1 MRGKHAHAF
10 RTAEHTRLI
19 PASAGKTAWVLR
31 PRNPGTAHPSVCRES
46 ATAWTEE
53 DCAHDSSPRVRGKQ
67 INLQVQAPC
76 PGLIPACA
84 GKTRRLLAWLPASWA
99 HPRVCGENAPSTT
112 ATKAAH
118 GSSPRVRGKQ
128 RRSRR
133 RRGGPGLIPACAG
146 KTEFRKCARSESW
159 AHPRVCGENRD
170 AHKTA
175 TAYMGSSPRVRG
187 KLMMRSGFQFVR
199 GLIPACAG
207 KTRCLGR
214 VPVLRRAH
222 PRVCGEN
229 RRNEMFRWCTPGSS
243 PRVRGK
249 HEYEQK
255 TSWEDRLIPACAGKT
270 CHQHL
275 GRSRARA
282 HPRVCGENLGIES
295 RLRIFC
301 GSSPR
306 VRGKLSETPYRS
318 IGSRLIPACAGKTA
332 TKSRSPARCQAHP
345 RVCGENSNLRC
356 LIFVESGSSPRVR
369 GKLHRPTRKGQT
381 PGLIPACAGKT

>member
-1 MRGKHAHAF
+1 MDR
-10 RTAEHTRLI
+10 RRLRTRLI
-19 PASAGKTAWVLR
+19 PACAGKTNQPTSTSTL
-31 PRNPGTAHPSVCRES
+31 PRAHPRVRGENAAASRLASSVLG
-46 ATAWTEE
+46 
-53 DCAHDSSPRVRGKQ
+53 SSPRVRGKPGRAQ
-67 INLQVQAPC
+67 DRDRLY
-76 PGLIPACA
+76 GLIPACA
-84 GKTRRLLAWLPASWA
+84 GKTDDEVGLP
-99 HPRVCGENAPSTT
+99 VCEG
-112 ATKAAH
+112 
-118 GSSPRVRGKQ
+118 
-128 RRSRR
+128 
-133 RRGGPGLIPACAG
+133 
-146 KTEFRKCARSESW
+146 
-159 AHPRVCGENRD
+159 
-170 AHKTA
+170 
-175 TAYMGSSPRVRG
+175 
-187 KLMMRSGFQFVR
+187 
-199 GLIPACAG
+199 
-207 KTRCLGR
+207 
-214 VPVLRRAH
+214 AH

-249 HEYEQK
+249 HGSAGK
-255 TSWEDRLIPACAGKT
+255 SMTNFGLIPACAGKT

-381 PGLIPACAGKT
+381 PGLIPACAGKTPAPGSVLSATRAHPRVCGENLRS

>member
-1 MRGKHAHAF
+1 MSASVAAWFASGSSPRMRGKHAHAF

-146 KTEFRKCARSESW
+146 KT
-159 AHPRVCGENRD
+159 PY
-170 AHKTA
+170 TA
-175 TAYMGSSPRVRG
+175 
-187 KLMMRSGFQFVR
+187 
-199 GLIPACAG
+199 
-207 KTRCLGR
+207 
-214 VPVLRRAH
+214 
-222 PRVCGEN
+222 
-229 RRNEMFRWCTPGSS
+229 
-243 PRVRGK
+243 
-249 HEYEQK
+249 
-255 TSWEDRLIPACAGKT
+255 
-270 CHQHL
+270 
-275 GRSRARA
+275 
-282 HPRVCGENLGIES
+282 
-295 RLRIFC
+295 
-301 GSSPR
+301 
-306 VRGKLSETPYRS
+306 
-318 IGSRLIPACAGKTA
+318 
-332 TKSRSPARCQAHP
+332 
-345 RVCGENSNLRC
+345 
-356 LIFVESGSSPRVR
+356 
-369 GKLHRPTRKGQT
+369 
-381 PGLIPACAGKT
+381 

>member
-146 KTEFRKCARSESW
+146 KT
-159 AHPRVCGENRD
+159 
-170 AHKTA
+170 
-175 TAYMGSSPRVRG
+175 
-187 KLMMRSGFQFVR
+187 
-199 GLIPACAG
+199 
-207 KTRCLGR
+207 
-214 VPVLRRAH
+214 
-222 PRVCGEN
+222 
-229 RRNEMFRWCTPGSS
+229 
-243 PRVRGK
+243 
-249 HEYEQK
+249 
-255 TSWEDRLIPACAGKT
+255 

>member
-1 MRGKHAHAF
+1 
-10 RTAEHTRLI
+10 
-19 PASAGKTAWVLR
+19 
-31 PRNPGTAHPSVCRES
+31 
-46 ATAWTEE
+46 
-53 DCAHDSSPRVRGKQ
+53 
-67 INLQVQAPC
+67 
-76 PGLIPACA
+76 
-84 GKTRRLLAWLPASWA
+84 
-99 HPRVCGENAPSTT
+99 
-112 ATKAAH
+112 
-118 GSSPRVRGKQ
+118 
-128 RRSRR
+128 
-133 RRGGPGLIPACAG
+133 
-146 KTEFRKCARSESW
+146 
-159 AHPRVCGENRD
+159 
-170 AHKTA
+170 
-175 TAYMGSSPRVRG
+175 
-187 KLMMRSGFQFVR
+187 
-199 GLIPACAG
+199 
-207 KTRCLGR
+207 
-214 VPVLRRAH
+214 
-222 PRVCGEN
+222 
-229 RRNEMFRWCTPGSS
+229 MFRWCTPGSS